1 MQRFVAELLTA
12 EGALVEPIEP
22 EGLEAV
28 VPPSLQRAL
37 GVPELCRLGFRRD
50 AAAKGPHGSGSNPTG
65 WNAAAG

>member
-28 VPPSLQRAL
+28 IPPTVVPAKAGIHGYAARTNARRGSRPSSA
-37 GVPELCRLGFRRD
+37 
-50 AAAKGPHGSGSNPTG
+50 
-65 WNAAAG
+65 